1 MTLLTIDEFNKRVTR
16 YCQLDDTVKTKKDE
30 LKCLRQE
37 MIELHDQIF
46 AHMQNSKID
55 LVAAGE
61 YGNLLIKT
69 KESKSSI
76 NKDIIKEGIIQTM
89 KECSD
94 LVTEPEIMAEK
105 STECI
110 LNKRDVKTSQCLKRK
125 KKRAPA
131 KSENDK

>member
-16 YCQLDDTVKTKKDE
+16 YCQLDDTLKIKKDE
-30 LKCLRQE
+30 LKCMRQE
-37 MIELHDQIF
+37 MNDLHEQIF
-46 AHMQNSKID
+46 AQMQNSKID

-76 NKDIIKEGIIQTM
+76 NKDIIKEGIIETM
-89 KECSD
+89 KECAD
-94 LVTEPEIMAEK
+94 LVTEPEMMAER

-110 LNKRDVKTSQCLKRK
+110 MNKRDVKTSQCLKRK
-125 KKRAPA
+125 KKRAAP
-131 KSENDK
+131 KSENK